1 MKRRTMVAVVALVA
15 GAGAGAAAAWMGS
28 GRPVPAPAS
37 PPAEAARASAMA
49 QSSDATSVAESAA
62 DPARGADVFHVCSA
76 CHSIGR
82 GGPDVDGPNLY
93 GVVGAPVA
101 ERRPR
106 YGYTQA
112 LRDVSGIWTEQRLE
126 AWLTNPVAFAPGTA
140 MHFAGLD
147 DAKDRAD
154 VIAYLATQGPRK

>member
-1 MKRRTMVAVVALVA
+1 MQRRTLLACVALALGACVAVWLI
-15 GAGAGAAAAWMGS
+15 GS
-28 GRPVPAPAS
+28 HRTVPAPPSAEVS
-37 PPAEAARASAMA
+37 PAGAVAPAGRATPVLAK
-49 QSSDATSVAESAA
+49 A
-62 DPARGADVFHVCSA
+62 DPARGAEVFRICSA

-93 GVVGAPVA
+93 GVVGAPIA

-112 LRDVSGIWTEQRLE
+112 LRDIGGIWTEQRLDV
-126 AWLTNPVAFAPGTA
+126 WLTNPVAFAPGTA

>member
-1 MKRRTMVAVVALVA
+1 MKRRTMLAGVALAA
-15 GAGAGAAAAWMGS
+15 GACAIAVWMGS
-28 GRPVPAPAS
+28 GRFRLAPAS
-37 PPAEAARASAMA
+37 LPAEAAHLNAKTQSSSLTTVAASAD
-49 QSSDATSVAESAA
+49 S
-62 DPARGADVFHVCSA
+62 ARGAEVFRVCSA
-76 CHSIGR
+76 CHTIGR

-106 YGYTQA
+106 YGYTQV
-112 LRDVSGIWTEQRLE
+112 LRDVGGVWTEQRLE

-154 VIAYLATQGPRK
+154 VIAYLATQGPAR